1 MKLATYKDGSG
12 DSQRVVVSRNLSCA
26 DYPTDIAHRL
36 PRRFRSARWAL
47 WRVKNKSQIGL

>member
-36 PRRFRSARWAL
+36 PRRFRSPRWAL